1 MQSVYIHFCL
11 YQIFPDNETMR
22 AQKNFKSTTESQCFG
37 GAAFGFEVCFQ
48 WNAWVADRPN
58 VRSVSSRKGRRQHCC
73 ISQFA
78 R

>member
-1 MQSVYIHFCL
+1 
-11 YQIFPDNETMR
+11 MR

-58 VRSVSSRKGRRQHCC
+58 VRPVSSRKGRQAPTMLYFPVC
-73 ISQFA
+73 SLTVSLF
-78 R
+78 